1 MNTKLNGFLL
11 LTLLVFFAGTVN
23 AEGIR
28 GRLDG
33 LGPYGTYPVTGIA
46 VTVSSQMGR
55 SSPSYSD
62 YQGMYYIYGL
72 MPGPHVLE
80 IWIGYQPMVFNIMV
94 NPGQPLTDI
103 APIRV
108 R

>member
-1 MNTKLNGFLL
+1 MKLNLTFLSCVMIFIL
-11 LTLLVFFAGTVN
+11 FSQYSN
-23 AEGIR
+23 AEGVR

-33 LGPYGTYPVTGIA
+33 VGPYGLYPVSGIA
-46 VTVSSQMGR
+46 VTVLAPMGR

-72 MPGPHVLE
+72 TPGPYTLE
-80 IWIGYQPMVFNIMV
+80 IWIGNQPMVFNIMV
-94 NPGQPLTDI
+94 IQGRALTDI
-103 APIRV
+103 VPIKV